1 MGGQVHGDKG
11 VNDEQHLVAR
21 AVANDPDAW
30 EALYRGAYPGL
41 FAYARRRLSS
51 DDAADDAVSETMIR
65 ALDRIGSFTWQG
77 AGFDAWLT
85 GILRNVVLETYR
97 RDRRPVPVAAF
108 VAGDP
113 AEPLDRVVAEEE
125 QVAVRA
131 AFDRLAPHEQEVLEL
146 RLVQGLSAEGVGE
159 VLGRR
164 AGAVRMAQARAV
176 GRLRTF
182 YEERTGAV

>member
-11 VNDEQHLVAR
+11 VHDERHLVAL

-30 EALYRGAYPGL
+30 EALYRRAYPGL

-51 DDAADDAVSETMIR
+51 DDAADDAVSEAMIR
-65 ALDRIGSFTWQG
+65 ALDRIASFTWQG

-85 GILRNVVLETYR
+85 GILRNVVLEAYR

-113 AEPLDRVVAEEE
+113 GGPLDQVVAEEE
-125 QVAVRA
+125 HVAVRA
-131 AFDRLAPHEQEVLEL
+131 AFDRLARHEQEVLEL

-159 VLGRR
+159 VLGRG
-164 AGAVRMAQARAV
+164 AGAVRMAQSRAV

-182 YEERTGAV
+182 YEECTGAV

>member
-11 VNDEQHLVAR
+11 VHDERHLVAL
-21 AVANDPDAW
+21 AAANDPDAW
-30 EALYRGAYPGL
+30 EALYRRAYPGL

-51 DDAADDAVSETMIR
+51 DDAADDAVSEAMLR
-65 ALDRIGSFTWQG
+65 ALDRVASFTWQG

-85 GILRNVVLETYR
+85 GILRNVVLEAYR

-108 VAGDP
+108 VAGDT
-113 AEPLDRVVAEEE
+113 AGPLDRVVAEEE
-125 QVAVRA
+125 HAAVRA
-131 AFDRLAPHEQEVLEL
+131 AFDRLARHEQEVLEL

-159 VLGRR
+159 VLGRG
-164 AGAVRMAQARAV
+164 AGAVRMAQSRAV

>member
-1 MGGQVHGDKG
+1 MHGDKG
-11 VNDEQHLVAR
+11 VHDERHLVAL

-30 EALYRGAYPGL
+30 EALYRRAYPGL

-51 DDAADDAVSETMIR
+51 DDAADDAVSEAMIR
-65 ALDRIGSFTWQG
+65 ALDRVASFTWQG

-85 GILRNVVLETYR
+85 GILRNVVLEAYR
-97 RDRRPVPVAAF
+97 RDRRPVPVAA
-108 VAGDP
+108 
-113 AEPLDRVVAEEE
+113 EEH
-125 QVAVRA
+125 VAVRA
-131 AFDRLAPHEQEVLEL
+131 AFDRLARHEQEVLEL

-159 VLGRR
+159 VLGRG
-164 AGAVRMAQARAV
+164 AGAVRMAQSRAV

>member
-1 MGGQVHGDKG
+1 MNGDKG
-11 VNDEQHLVAR
+11 VNDERHLVAL

-30 EALYRGAYPGL
+30 ETLYRRAYPGL

-51 DDAADDAVSETMIR
+51 DEAADDAVSEAMIR

-108 VAGDP
+108 VAGD
-113 AEPLDRVVAEEE
+113 AGGPLDQVVAQEE

-159 VLGRR
+159 VLGRG
-164 AGAVRMAQARAV
+164 AGAVRMAQSRAV